1 MAQAQAVTTHAAE
14 KADDRSNDGQN
25 IAGGASTEIQEA
37 EEKLF
42 MVDQGFNAE
51 DIMNS
56 KLFKMNMSMLEDD
69 TLKEDLTPN
78 PPVSEQCQ
86 LMYKKLVLR
95 LSAFYVN
102 AEKYR
107 LVGPTEA

>member
-1 MAQAQAVTTHAAE
+1 
-14 KADDRSNDGQN
+14 
-25 IAGGASTEIQEA
+25 
-37 EEKLF
+37 

-51 DIMNS
+51 DIMND

-69 TLKEDLTPN
+69 SLKEDLSPN
-78 PPVSEQCQ
+78 PAVPEQCQ

-95 LSAFYVN
+95 LGAFYVN

-107 LVGPTEA
+107 LVGPTEAQLETIRKSGFSWPYRIELHKCLRNLLI